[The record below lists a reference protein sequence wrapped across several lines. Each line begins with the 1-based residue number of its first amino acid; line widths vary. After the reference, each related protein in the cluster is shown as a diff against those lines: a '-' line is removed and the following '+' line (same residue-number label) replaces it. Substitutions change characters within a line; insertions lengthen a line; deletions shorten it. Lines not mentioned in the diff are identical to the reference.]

1 MKETIAKITV
11 LPMILHRLTEIAKQL
26 KRIADLYAMD
36 LRSRDLYEGSP
47 EVGDDADPE
56 VYYRDE
62 MRELAEEIAEA
73 RKKQM
78 G

>member
-26 KRIADLYAMD
+26 KRIA
-36 LRSRDLYEGSP
+36 DLYEGSP